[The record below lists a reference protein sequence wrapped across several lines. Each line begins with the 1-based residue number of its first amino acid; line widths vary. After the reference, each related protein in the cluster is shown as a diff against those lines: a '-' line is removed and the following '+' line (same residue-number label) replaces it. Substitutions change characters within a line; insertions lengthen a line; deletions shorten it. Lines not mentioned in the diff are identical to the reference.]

1 MKMKK
6 FKNLYLLFLSIITIF
21 SCEDLDVENLNQPD
35 ASRALASDTDLVS
48 LIDGTVTDMFSDLI
62 GFYGIYLDGLA
73 DQITSTNAYADF
85 WGFTDQPRRN
95 INNSTTNGDLDAI
108 GGHWSNYNSH
118 IYNANVVLKVANERS
133 ILDGKTDIT
142 NSKKAQAL
150 FVRGVSLGYL
160 GMIYDKAYRLDE
172 NTDVTKIEF
181 EDYSKIID
189 YALTD
194 IEAAISLAPNSIDVP
209 VHSGYSMDK
218 SEFIRVA
225 NSFRGK
231 IAMGKIRGGKSDE
244 TVNFS
249 EVISWLNN
257 GINSDFNPP
266 AKQSVLFNNSQDW
279 MTYTLS
285 DGSGYLPVDQKIP
298 YLAEGNATKQPA
310 DYPTNSS
317 IILDP
322 ISNTKDSRIKE
333 YFDYTTNF
341 GFLRESR
348 GRQLF
353 TNYRHKRFYTGNN
366 RNEDGLS
373 TNIFSEAENDYLKAE
388 AYLLSGDSGTAAVTI
403 NNSKKRSSS
412 GLDAATSSTAKNAI
426 LYEYSVELHLN
437 GTLGTNFFFMRRH
450 NLLQVGTPLHFPVPA
465 DELEISGL
473 VPYTFGAAGGE
484 ASASG
489 PGWKP

>member
-1 MKMKK
+1 MKK
-6 FKNLYLLFLSIITIF
+6 FKNLYLFFLIFITIF

-35 ASRALASDTDLVS
+35 ASRALASDSDLVS

-95 INNSTTNGDLDAI
+95 INNSTTNSDLDAV

-118 IYNANVVLKVANERS
+118 IYNANVVLKVASERS

-150 FVRGVSLGYL
+150 FVRGISLGYI

-189 YALTD
+189 YALAD
-194 IEAAISLAPNSIDVP
+194 IDAAINLAPSSIDVP

-218 SEFIRVA
+218 TEFIRLA
-225 NSFRGK
+225 NSFRAK

-266 AKQSVLFNNSQDW
+266 AKQSVLYNNGQDW

-298 YLAEGNATKQPA
+298 YLSEGNPLKQPA
-310 DYPTNSS
+310 DYPTDSS

-333 YFDYTTNF
+333 YFEYTTNF

-353 TNYRHKRFYTGNN
+353 TNYRHIRFYTGNN

-412 GLDAATSSTAKNAI
+412 GLDAVTSSNAKNQI
-426 LYEYSVELHLN
+426 LYEYAVELHLN

-450 NLLQVGTPLHFPVPA
+450 NLLQKGSPIHFPVPA

-473 VPYTFGAAGGE
+473 DPYTFGAIGGE
-484 ASASG
+484 AAATG

>member
-6 FKNLYLLFLSIITIF
+6 FKNLYLFFLIFITIF

-35 ASRALASDTDLVS
+35 ASRALASDSDLVS

-95 INNSTTNGDLDAI
+95 INNSTTNSDLDAV

-118 IYNANVVLKVANERS
+118 IYNANVVLKVASERS

-150 FVRGVSLGYL
+150 FVRGISLGYI

-189 YALTD
+189 YALAD
-194 IEAAISLAPNSIDVP
+194 IDAAINLAPSSIDVP

-218 SEFIRVA
+218 TEFIRLA
-225 NSFRGK
+225 NSFRAK

-266 AKQSVLFNNSQDW
+266 AKQSVLYNNGQDW

-298 YLAEGNATKQPA
+298 YLSEGNPLKQPA
-310 DYPTNSS
+310 DYPTDSS

-333 YFDYTTNF
+333 YFEYTTNF

-353 TNYRHKRFYTGNN
+353 TNYRHIRFYTGNN

-412 GLDAATSSTAKNAI
+412 GLDAVTSSNAKNQI
-426 LYEYSVELHLN
+426 LYEYAVELHLN

-450 NLLQVGTPLHFPVPA
+450 NLLQKGSPIHFPVPA

-473 VPYTFGAAGGE
+473 DPYTFGAIGGE
-484 ASASG
+484 AAATG

>member
-1 MKMKK
+1 
-6 FKNLYLLFLSIITIF
+6 
-21 SCEDLDVENLNQPD
+21 
-35 ASRALASDTDLVS
+35 
-48 LIDGTVTDMFSDLI
+48 
-62 GFYGIYLDGLA
+62 
-73 DQITSTNAYADF
+73 
-85 WGFTDQPRRN
+85 
-95 INNSTTNGDLDAI
+95 
-108 GGHWSNYNSH
+108 
-118 IYNANVVLKVANERS
+118 
-133 ILDGKTDIT
+133 
-142 NSKKAQAL
+142 
-150 FVRGVSLGYL
+150 
-160 GMIYDKAYRLDE
+160 
-172 NTDVTKIEF
+172 
-181 EDYSKIID
+181 
-189 YALTD
+189 
-194 IEAAISLAPNSIDVP
+194 
-209 VHSGYSMDK
+209 
-218 SEFIRVA
+218 
-225 NSFRGK
+225 
-231 IAMGKIRGGKSDE
+231 
-244 TVNFS
+244 
-249 EVISWLNN
+249 
-257 GINSDFNPP
+257 
-266 AKQSVLFNNSQDW
+266 

-450 NLLQVGTPLHFPVPA
+450 NLLQAGTPLHFPVPA